1 MNKQNAIRHIL
12 KKCKKVKT
20 YEQYCEIYKLFCD
33 NNCVW
38 NIWLDRCD
46 NCGWDDFGHCML
58 NDIDDTAPEL
68 NCCLPALIEELEKEL
83 QRNDNNDE

>member
-1 MNKQNAIRHIL
+1 MNRQNAIRHIL

-20 YEQYCEIYKLFCD
+20 YEQYCEIYKLFCN

-46 NCGWDDFGHCML
+46 NCDWDDFGHCLL
-58 NDIDDTAPEL
+58 NDIDDRHIEIEH
-68 NCCLPALIEELEKEL
+68 CLPALIEKLEKEL
-83 QRNDNNDE
+83 QRSDDK